1 MKMKGNGNES
11 SMYWSWVYNHQRQD
25 SKHGD
30 GGIELW
36 EPIEANPDRA
46 SESLFK
52 QRDED
57 DQREDIINASL
68 VKEIFKIATRREK
81 EVIKLLQKG
90 YNQNEVAKR
99 LHIADSTAKTLVQR
113 IRLKAQNIV
122 VQKSKWGDMTRT
134 RKLV

>member
-11 SMYWSWVYNHQRQD
+11 SVYWSWVYAHQRQD
-25 SKHGD
+25 SRHGD

-57 DQREDIINASL
+57 DQRADIINTSL

-99 LHIADSTAKTLVQR
+99 LHIADKTAQSLTQR
-113 IRLKAQNIV
+113 IRFKALNLV
-122 VQKSKWGDMTRT
+122 RQKAKWGDIART